1 MCRSGRGR
9 DSSDGCLGGCGE
21 GVGTVSE
28 LDGGV
33 VADVQVVHGRQR
45 GAD

>member
-1 MCRSGRGR
+1 MIVAA
-9 DSSDGCLGGCGE
+9 DVWK
-21 GVGTVSE
+21 GVGAVRK

-33 VADVQVVHGRQR
+33 VADVQVVNGQQR